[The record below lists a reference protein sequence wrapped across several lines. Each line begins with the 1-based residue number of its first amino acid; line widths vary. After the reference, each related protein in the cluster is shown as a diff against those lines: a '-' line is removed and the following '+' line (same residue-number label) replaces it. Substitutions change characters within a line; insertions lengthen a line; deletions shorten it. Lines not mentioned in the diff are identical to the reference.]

1 MMESIDLATI
11 LLSSTV
17 FYPLIPW
24 QFGYIITQVVNYYV
38 VVIIVWA
45 VLSWFGPKG
54 TPYKIYKFLDVV
66 VSPYVDL
73 FRRFMP
79 KSGGID
85 FSPLIAILVLQFVVR
100 LIVSF

>member
-1 MMESIDLATI
+1 MEMLSVFATA
-11 LLSSTV
+11 

-24 QFGYIITQVVNYYV
+24 QVGNIIVQVVNYYV
-38 VVIIVWA
+38 IVIIVWA

-54 TPYKIYKFLDVV
+54 TPHKIYKFLDVI

-79 KSGGID
+79 KGGGID
-85 FSPLIAILVLQFVVR
+85 FSPVIAILVLQVLVR
-100 LIVSF
+100 LIVSL